1 MNRLAAEFFGG
12 GWLVFG
18 SGRSAVLPA
27 VLPSEESASPASH
40 RLAIAEETASVH
52 VIAAPATAGFLP
64 REGACAKSTCTECYE
79 VEVALQRSPTK
90 GYIEEPAETH

>member
-27 VLPSEESASPASH
+27 ALP
-40 RLAIAEETASVH
+40 
-52 VIAAPATAGFLP
+52 
-64 REGACAKSTCTECYE
+64 
-79 VEVALQRSPTK
+79 
-90 GYIEEPAETH
+90 